1 MTPSR
6 RSICR
11 PLIRRNF
18 SSFATTAM
26 KNGAT
31 RQAIIK
37 MLGRRLQNLV
47 ASLCSIKSKSV
58 FGKKSSD
65 GMGNFI
71 DTIKTVMEEMQLR
84 APTLLS
90 LLKWALKTKRI
101 RHNCN
106 ATIAVIVAII
116 CKNRKSSICLFQ
128 RIISLIL
135 YTGHSS
141 KQVST
146 IS

>member
-1 MTPSR
+1 
-6 RSICR
+6 
-11 PLIRRNF
+11 
-18 SSFATTAM
+18 
-26 KNGAT
+26 
-31 RQAIIK
+31 
-37 MLGRRLQNLV
+37 MLN
-47 ASLCSIKSKSV
+47 KSKSV
-58 FGKKSSD
+58 FGKKPSD
-65 GMGNFI
+65 GMGNFMDI
-71 DTIKTVMEEMQLR
+71 IKTVMEEMQLR

-101 RHNCN
+101 RQNCN
-106 ATIAVIVAII
+106 AIIAVIVAII

>member
-1 MTPSR
+1 
-6 RSICR
+6 
-11 PLIRRNF
+11 
-18 SSFATTAM
+18 M

-37 MLGRRLQNLV
+37 MLGRRLQSEV

-58 FGKKSSD
+58 FGKKPSD

-90 LLKWALKTKRI
+90 LLKWALNKA
-101 RHNCN
+101 N
-106 ATIAVIVAII
+106 
-116 CKNRKSSICLFQ
+116 
-128 RIISLIL
+128 
-135 YTGHSS
+135 
-141 KQVST
+141 ST
-146 IS
+146 